1 MKPKQLK
8 YEEAVERNL
17 GSAQRSRE
25 IWHLMHDA
33 EVRFPFEGM
42 HLEAAKMRL
51 GIRKD
56 DHRHDDA
63 VRKLTKRM
71 GKKGEGVSDE

>member
-17 GSAQRSRE
+17 ANAQGARE
-25 IWHLMHDA
+25 GYLKWH
-33 EVRFPFEGM
+33 PEGM
-42 HLEAAKMRL
+42 EFPYSGLHLETAKMRL

-71 GKKGEGVSDE
+71 GKKGEEVSDE